1 MFKINL
7 QILQYILTGVFL
19 SFTKT
24 HLISLFYLENLLT
37 SNTLRV
43 VIPNINF
50 VFMSSVKDDG
60 EHLIQFLNSLYPLSK
75 KIVSIARKETYHVFV
90 KKNEVI
96 SCANSDEGDCVFII
110 LKGLFRG
117 FIIDEGKDI
126 TTLIT
131 DENHIVGHVRN
142 PNTLKP
148 IYEEKFQALE
158 DSELLVLRYSFIDDL
173 YVKYPEMN
181 ILARK
186 LLAFHFHLSQER
198 GILSRIPSAEARYNQ
213 FRAGNPTLK
222 NRVPIKFLA
231 TYLGMR
237 IETLSRIRKKEKL
250 GSAA

>member
-1 MFKINL
+1 
-7 QILQYILTGVFL
+7 
-19 SFTKT
+19 
-24 HLISLFYLENLLT
+24 
-37 SNTLRV
+37 
-43 VIPNINF
+43 
-50 VFMSSVKDDG
+50 MSSVKDDG
-60 EHLIQFLNSLYPLSK
+60 EHLIQFLNSLHPLSK
-75 KIVSIARKETYHVFV
+75 QIITLARKETYQVVV
-90 KKNEVI
+90 KKNEVVN
-96 SCANSDEGDCVFII
+96 CTDNEEEDCVFII

-117 FIIDEGKDI
+117 FIVDEGKDI

-148 IYEEKFQALE
+148 LYHEKFQALE
-158 DSELLVLRYSFIDDL
+158 DSELLVLRYSFIDHL
-173 YVKYPEMN
+173 YAKFPEMN

-186 LLAFHFHLSQER
+186 LLALQFNLSQER
-198 GILSRIPSAEARYNQ
+198 AILSRIPSAEARYNQ

-222 NRVPIKFLA
+222 NRIPIKFLA